1 MRALKWAAVILMV
14 SISGCATQQAR
25 VLGKAPSGQIV
36 PVSQLKSTAGQVT
49 IRGTMYEK
57 CPVAGCWFMIR
68 DKSGVVRVDAKSSG
82 FTVTDVPVN
91 SEVTVQG
98 SVKTVG
104 EKMVIASG
112 MQY

>member
-1 MRALKWAAVILMV
+1 MSLALMT
-14 SISGCATQQAR
+14 GCASQKTT
-25 VLGKAPSGQIV
+25 VLGKAPASQV
-36 PVSQLKSTAGQVT
+36 VLVSQLRPSLSPVT

-57 CPVAGCWFMIR
+57 CPVAGCWFMVR
-68 DKSGVVRVDAKSSG
+68 DKSGVVRVDAKSAG

-98 SVKTVG
+98 TVKTVG